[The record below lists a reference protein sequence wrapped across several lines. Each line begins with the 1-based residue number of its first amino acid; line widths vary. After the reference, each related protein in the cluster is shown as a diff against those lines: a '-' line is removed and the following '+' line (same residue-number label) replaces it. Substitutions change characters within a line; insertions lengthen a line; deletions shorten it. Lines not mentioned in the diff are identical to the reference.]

1 MCAKSTATVGRYLV
15 RRLGELG
22 VRHIFGV
29 PGDYVLDLMDLVID
43 SPVEFVGTCNELN
56 AGYAAD
62 AYSRLNGIGAAMV
75 TYGVGGFSL
84 VNAVA
89 GAYAERVPLV
99 VISGAP
105 HSAHRRA
112 HAPMHHL
119 ATDYRLQL
127 DLFSRVTAA
136 AVILTQADQAPGQ
149 IDCTLQTCLMF
160 KRPVYIEVPMDMV
173 DMPCAAPTG
182 PLGPPPPAPSHPE
195 ALSESLVETTAMLAA
210 AEKPAILCG
219 VEVHRFGLR
228 DDVVRLLDECG
239 YPVATTVN
247 GKTAI
252 PEEHPGFIGIYE
264 GSLSRPKVRE
274 TIEQAD
280 CLLSLGAWFTDIA
293 TGGFTAKLDDAK
305 MIAANSDRVKIKH
318 HHYDNVYL
326 ADFVRGLIDTVQPTA
341 GQKRH
346 TSPAPHLADKEY
358 QPQPDA
364 PITVARF
371 FERINAFLD
380 DEMILV
386 AGTGD
391 AMFGAAELHTNKPE
405 SFLAQANYLS
415 IGYSLPATLG
425 VSLAVSGK
433 RAVLIIGDGAF
444 QMTAQELSTI
454 VRTGVAPIVFLL
466 NNDGY
471 LIERAIHDGPYNE
484 IQRWAYH
491 KVPAVFGG
499 PEGTAVHTEGDLEA
513 ALERTQKQTKEL
525 VFVEIGLDRNDAT
538 PALRRIGEAVR
549 NQSKK

>member
-1 MCAKSTATVGRYLV
+1 MCAESATTVGRYLL

-22 VRHIFGV
+22 IQYLFGV
-29 PGDYVLDLMDLVID
+29 PGDYVLDLMDRVID
-43 SPVEFVGTCNELN
+43 SPVEFIGTCNELN

-75 TYGVGGFSL
+75 TYGVGGFSII
-84 VNAVA
+84 NATA

-127 DLFSRVTAA
+127 DLFSRITAA
-136 AVILTQADQAPGQ
+136 AVLLTQADQAPGQ
-149 IDCTLQTCLMF
+149 IDCTLQTCLLH

-173 DMPCAAPTG
+173 EAPCAAPG
-182 PLGPPPPAPSHPE
+182 APLGPPAPVPSDPE
-195 ALSESLVETTAMLAA
+195 TLSESLVETTAMLAA

-252 PEEHPGFIGIYE
+252 PEEHPGFLGIYE
-264 GSLSRPKVRE
+264 GALSRSEVRD
-274 TIEQAD
+274 TVEQAD

-293 TGGFTAKLDDAK
+293 TGGFTARLDDAR
-305 MIAANSDRVKIKH
+305 MISANSDRVKIKH

-326 ADFVRGLIDTVQPTA
+326 ADFVRGLIDTIQPTKK
-341 GQKRH
+341 QKRYV
-346 TSPAPHLADKEY
+346 SPAPHRAETPY
-358 QPQPDA
+358 EPRPDT

-371 FERINAFLD
+371 FERLNSFLD
-380 DEMILV
+380 DSMVLV

-415 IGYSLPATLG
+415 IGYSLPAALG
-425 VSLAVSGK
+425 VSLATPQK
-433 RAVLIIGDGAF
+433 RTVLVIGDGAF

-454 VRTGVAPIVFLL
+454 IRNKTHPIVFLL

-484 IQRWAYH
+484 LQRWNYH
-491 KVPAVFGG
+491 ELPTVFGG
-499 PEGTAVHTEGDLEA
+499 PAGIAVHTEGDLEA
-513 ALERTQKQTKEL
+513 AMETARKKPDEL
-525 VFVEIGLDRNDAT
+525 VFVEIVLDRNDAT
-538 PALRRIGEAVR
+538 PALRRIGQAVR